1 MATKMKTKLMIKKD
15 KYYILKRVSRPK
27 YYIKMRYLD
36 LKFDE
41 EYFYKPVFG
50 WFLEKINGY
59 NF

>member
-1 MATKMKTKLMIKKD
+1 MIKKD

-50 WFLEKINGY
+50 WFLEK
-59 NF
+59 